1 MKSRTHSGSHER
13 LFLPLHLLFLF
24 FLLFLLLLGLLLP
37 SGACSCSAGAG
48 QLGPLPLLR
57 HHATV
62 VLVTGVIPGGL
73 ARGEV
78 EVVHVTCDILA
89 AGGTRGWKT

>member
-1 MKSRTHSGSHER
+1 MKSSTHSGSHER
-13 LFLPLHLLFLF
+13 LFLLLLLFLPL
-24 FLLFLLLLGLLLP
+24 LLFLLLLGLLFP
-37 SGACSCSAGAG
+37 NGAYSCRAGAG

-57 HHATV
+57 HHAAV
-62 VLVTGVIPGGL
+62 VLVTGVVPCGL

-78 EVVHVTCDILA
+78 EVVHVPRDILA